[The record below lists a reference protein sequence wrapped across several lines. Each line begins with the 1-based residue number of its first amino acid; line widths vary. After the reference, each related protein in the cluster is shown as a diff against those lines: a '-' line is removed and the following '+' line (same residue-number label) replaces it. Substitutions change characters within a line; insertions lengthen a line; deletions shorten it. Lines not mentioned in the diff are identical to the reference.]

1 MTQPQNLVIPRPTLE
16 QSRDAVF
23 GIREEWSLG
32 ERVSAVLHCAEI
44 NIRDCVFAWPDPAWK
59 AGNFVVENVI
69 PRHRDGLQTVLESR
83 ALEPF
88 LGQMDSKYME
98 EILLRSGLEPGSDV
112 SFLRE
117 KPTLAELYGIAFAAL
132 RHLIIETM
140 SEFASKT
147 TNPVSPV
154 IVQLI
159 ERNRAADKFEEEVR
173 SRLRDT

>member
-1 MTQPQNLVIPRPTLE
+1 MTQPQSLVIPHPTLE

-23 GIREEWSLG
+23 GVREEWSLG

-59 AGNFVVENVI
+59 VGNFVVENVI
-69 PRHRDGLQTVLESR
+69 PRHRDGLRTVLESR

-88 LGQMDSKYME
+88 LGEMDSKYTE
-98 EILLRSGLEPGSDV
+98 EILLQSGMEPGSAV

-117 KPTLAELYGIAFAAL
+117 KPTAAELYGIAFSAL
-132 RHLIIETM
+132 RHLMIETM
-140 SEFASKT
+140 SEFANKA

-154 IVQLI
+154 IMEII
-159 ERNRAADKFEEEVR
+159 ERNRAADKFEEEGR
-173 SRLRDT
+173 SPLRDI

>member
-1 MTQPQNLVIPRPTLE
+1 MTQHQNLVIPHPTLE

-23 GIREEWSLG
+23 GVGEGWPLG

-44 NIRDCVFAWPDPAWK
+44 NILDCVSGWPDPAWK
-59 AGNFVVENVI
+59 LGNFVVENVI

-83 ALEPF
+83 ALEPS
-88 LGQMDSKYME
+88 LGEMDSKYME

-117 KPTLAELYGIAFAAL
+117 KPTVAELYGIAFAAL
-132 RHLIIETM
+132 RHLMIETM
-140 SEFASKT
+140 SEFANKA
-147 TNPVSPV
+147 TNPVSPI
-154 IVQLI
+154 IVEII
-159 ERNRAADKFEEEVR
+159 ESNRAANKFEEQAR